1 MQEVLDLMETCNMT
15 NDMQMQLMQ
24 RKLAAAFK
32 GVDAAA
38 VKDDAYLRR
47 DTKQAIDAAIKSLPS
62 LDF

>member
-1 MQEVLDLMETCNMT
+1 
-15 NDMQMQLMQ
+15 MQLMQ
-24 RKLAAAFK
+24 RKLAAAFR
-32 GVDAAA
+32 GVDAEA